1 MLGKTFGRSTGT
13 GTVDL
18 FYLLTL
24 TILLPLQ
31 VESGKPLVKVEGE
44 EPQGS
49 GEQGEACR
57 QNANYEAIRAKL
69 AELEERLNLH
79 LEQVNGQDP
88 HQGASRRGSHRREGP
103 HCKVGLTRIAG

>member
-49 GEQGEACR
+49 GEQGEAM
-57 QNANYEAIRAKL
+57 E
-69 AELEERLNLH
+69 
-79 LEQVNGQDP
+79 VNSWTCIY
-88 HQGASRRGSHRREGP
+88 SRKHSLKYVRV
-103 HCKVGLTRIAG
+103 CKV